1 MNGAGYDGMMRTPVA
16 GRLAAAAAP
25 LPPHATT
32 AYRAAFGRHESY
44 DAAGIQWMQVS
55 SPILTYPHL
64 SSPILTYPH
73 VCCSGGRSERGAV
86 AVLLVQGRRY
96 LPPEPGTSLRPHT

>member
-32 AYRAAFGRHESY
+32 AYRAAFGRHERY
-44 DAAGIQWMQVS
+44 DGAGMQWMQVS
-55 SPILTYPHL
+55 
-64 SSPILTYPH
+64 
-73 VCCSGGRSERGAV
+73 
-86 AVLLVQGRRY
+86 
-96 LPPEPGTSLRPHT
+96 